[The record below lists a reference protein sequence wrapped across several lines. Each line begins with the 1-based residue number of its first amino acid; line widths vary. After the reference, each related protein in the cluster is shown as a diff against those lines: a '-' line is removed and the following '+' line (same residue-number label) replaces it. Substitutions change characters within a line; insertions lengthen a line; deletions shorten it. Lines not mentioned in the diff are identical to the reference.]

1 MEREQVLRFFEQDI
15 ERFTAAAVMDRAE
28 KAAETGRPQCTDF
41 LDPSLQRVAERVL
54 HQYKQLKSISWGGY
68 LGAERVRVMIFP
80 AAAQYRTAD
89 VPLSALEI
97 EVAGDAGLSHRD
109 YLGAVL
115 GTGLKREKIGDILL
129 VGQGKAQLVAVPEVI
144 PVLLASLSRVGSYDV
159 KVREID
165 TADLTPA
172 PPRQREI
179 KATVA
184 SLRIDAVASA
194 GFGLS
199 RSKLAAAVKAG
210 HLKLNWQSVKSP
222 ATEVKAGD
230 VISFA
235 GRGRVEL
242 AAVTGESRKGRL
254 QILLKRLL

>member
-1 MEREQVLRFFEQDI
+1 MDREKILRYFEQDI
-15 ERFTAAAVMDRAE
+15 ERFTAASVIDRAE
-28 KAAETGRPQCTDF
+28 KAETTGQPQHTDF

-54 HQYKQLKSISWGGY
+54 HYYKHLKSISWGGY
-68 LGAERVRVMIFP
+68 PGAERVRVLIFP
-80 AAAQYRTAD
+80 AASQYKTED
-89 VPLSALEI
+89 VLLSALEI
-97 EVAGDAGLSHRD
+97 EPAEEAELTHRD

-115 GTGLKREKIGDILL
+115 GTGLKREKTGDILL
-129 VGQGKAQLVAVPEVI
+129 AKQGRAQLVVVPEVV
-144 PVLLASLSRVGSYDV
+144 PVLLASLSRVGSHEV
-159 KVREID
+159 KVREVS
-165 TADLTPA
+165 TAELMPL
-172 PPRQREI
+172 PPREREI

-194 GFGLS
+194 GFGMS

-222 ATEVKAGD
+222 AAEVKEGD